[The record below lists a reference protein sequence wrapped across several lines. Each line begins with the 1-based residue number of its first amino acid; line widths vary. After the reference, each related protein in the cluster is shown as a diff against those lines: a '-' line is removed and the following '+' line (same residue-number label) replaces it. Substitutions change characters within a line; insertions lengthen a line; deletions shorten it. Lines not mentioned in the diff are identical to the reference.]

1 MFPQPSTHSDI
12 LVLME
17 LSVALESL
25 LAFQPQWSETPPQI
39 DLFNPQIDLLNTPGP
54 QLPCDSGLANE
65 SACIPSATLIDQGRA
80 CAPIR
85 TMTPQEICSF
95 VERRV
100 DFFCLGLSL
109 MVAICHTWNIRMK
122 QKWADPR
129 GRLDL
134 SLKLVTPRIYR
145 YQFIPSPSPP
155 RTSCLYTL
163 WSTSNTISS
172 QVGKFPSST
181 PRSP

>member
-1 MFPQPSTHSDI
+1 
-12 LVLME
+12 ME